1 MTMMA
6 TAPMMSG
13 RGRRKRRTPVS
24 RAGVGLVIMVFSR
37 WAIQAIHQTLIMALE
52 RYWCLLVMVHT
63 ALMGASRWIAG
74 KAGPI
79 KAYGLHCAQT
89 HDMEAVVHIHNV
101 SGDRT
106 CGWRKQIRGDITN
119 IALLDVTP
127 QRSHLLDECEHVV
140 DVANATGG

>member
-13 RGRRKRRTPVS
+13 CGRRKRRTPVS
-24 RAGVGLVIMVFSR
+24 RAGVGLVIMMFSR
-37 WAIQAIHQTLIMALE
+37 WAIHQRLIMALE
-52 RYWCLLVMVHT
+52 RYWPLLVMVHT
-63 ALMGASRWIAG
+63 ALMGASQLIAS

-79 KAYGLHCAQT
+79 KSYGLHRAQT
-89 HDMEAVVHIHNV
+89 HDMEAVVHVHNV

-106 CGWRKQIRGDITN
+106 CGWRKKICGDITN

-127 QRSHLLDECEHVV
+127 QRRHLLDECEHVV